1 MVVVDLVENVEA
13 ACYWHLRRIQLQEVP
28 VEKADWKADVVR
40 EPLAVD
46 PVGFH
51 GAAAGFD

>member
-1 MVVVDLVENVEA
+1 MVVDLVENVEA